1 LRPRA
6 SFGKGLSLAAR
17 AARAGGACLGLA
29 LLVLSGD
36 PAAILGLL
44 AVVGLA
50 IGGVVWTAEAVQPAW
65 VRVLLLVS
73 LLVAAR
79 IAAGA
84 AAAALGAG
92 LLALGV
98 LFRIRTKEVTL
109 GLAVFGGI
117 VAAVGGASPKVLLV
131 SWGAASSSWHCGRSQ
146 ELRGGR
152 RASRR
157 FSNLRRQERSF
168 SILRGDGHRGLS
180 RESTCDRAALARA
193 LQI

>member
-17 AARAGGACLGLA
+17 AAKAGGACLGLA

-44 AVVGLA
+44 AVGALA
-50 IGGVVWTAEAVQPAW
+50 IGGVVWTAGAVQPAW

-73 LLVAAR
+73 VLAAAR
-79 IAAGA
+79 IAAGTA
-84 AAAALGAG
+84 AGAFVAA

-98 LFRIRTKEVTL
+98 LFRIRTEEVIL

-117 VAAVGGASPKVLLV
+117 VAVVGRASPKVLLA
-131 SWGAASSSWHCGRSQ
+131 SWTLGVVLVALRAAAGAAWRAPGRPPLLKS
-146 ELRGGR
+146 EKARTVL
-152 RASRR
+152 
-157 FSNLRRQERSF
+157 LDPER
-168 SILRGDGHRGLS
+168 
-180 RESTCDRAALARA
+180 
-193 LQI
+193 